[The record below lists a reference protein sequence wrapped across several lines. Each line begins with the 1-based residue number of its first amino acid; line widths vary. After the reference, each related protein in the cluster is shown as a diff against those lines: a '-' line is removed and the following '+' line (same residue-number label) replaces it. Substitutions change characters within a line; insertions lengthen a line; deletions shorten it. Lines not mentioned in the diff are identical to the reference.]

1 MSNTESPFPDIR
13 KMLEQMKLPGVDVN
27 AIIEAQR
34 NNIEAL
40 TRANQQA
47 YQNLQTLATRQS
59 EVMHKAAVELQGA
72 MKDMAGKNPAEA
84 AKVGMEFTQR
94 AVQGALSNMLE
105 LAQTAQLSQA
115 KAMEE
120 ANRRFQEYLEGLRKM
135 IPPK

>member
-1 MSNTESPFPDIR
+1 MSNTDSPFPDIR

-34 NNIEAL
+34 SNIEAL
-40 TRANQQA
+40 TRANQEA
-47 YQNLQTLATRQS
+47 YQNLQALATRQS

-72 MKDMAGKNPAEA
+72 MKDMAGKNPAET

-94 AVQGALSNMLE
+94 AVQGVLSNMLD
-105 LAQTAQLSQA
+105 LAQTAQQSQA

>member
-13 KMLEQMKLPGVDVN
+13 KMLEQMKIPGVDVN

-40 TRANQQA
+40 TSANRQA
-47 YQNLQTLATRQS
+47 YQDMQALAARQS
-59 EVMHKAAVELQGA
+59 EVMQKAAVELQGA
-72 MKDMAGKNPAEA
+72 MKDMAGKSPVEA

-94 AVQGALSNMLE
+94 AVQGALANMLDF
-105 LAQTAQLSQA
+105 AQAAQRSQA
-115 KAMEE
+115 QAMEE

>member
-1 MSNTESPFPDIR
+1 MSNTDSPFPDIR

-47 YQNLQTLATRQS
+47 YQNLQALATRQS

-72 MKDMAGKNPAEA
+72 MKDMAGKSPAEA
-84 AKVGMEFTQR
+84 AKAGMEFTQR
-94 AVQGALSNMLE
+94 AVQGAFSNMLD
-105 LAQTAQLSQA
+105 LAQTAQQSQA